1 MNFAIVTL
9 GLCLP
14 VIWVWFG
21 YLGLSFNASL
31 SFFVDD
37 GWCVKGVQSIG
48 SHCFG
53 DYAALDDGLAAGNLW
68 DPASPFATPYP
79 PIAWLPSIL
88 SFKFGDLVG
97 SWSAGRNLFL
107 MLLVVSLLTPAL
119 WVARGHWLRRGP
131 TALVILGIAAAPF
144 LIVLD
149 RGNSVGLVVAPLL
162 GVGLAYVRADFSK
175 MLAFITIC
183 ALLKPQL
190 ILLVLLFL
198 VYRKY
203 SYVVATVA
211 LTVAATVA
219 GFAFFAGSIIV
230 NLSNWITVLTRY
242 SGYQS
247 IDSPYPY
254 NLGIGK
260 TLLTILDLSH
270 LLPLV
275 GADGDRATAV
285 TWLQLHSSALGLVL
299 LALVTGG
306 VLLRKSGS
314 NLFYPLLAVCTLTI
328 ITPGV
333 AYSYYIALMLVPA
346 ALLLRHP
353 VRTAPPDAIGSD
365 WFGMLDRLK
374 DSRKRSD
381 IAAGVV
387 VVGLV
392 LLLAPLVVP
401 IPTFLLSPSSPP
413 AGDILIGFLQ
423 VLYGPILLLLLVV
436 SLCMTVDFGIRRR
449 IRGRASTSSTGPSG
463 LAR

>member
-1 MNFAIVTL
+1 MLLSRSSGEQRRLQMKSWYLPVVWSLKSGTKRLVGHKTRGRQSYVGPRSWSSFYVNFAIVTL

-68 DPASPFATPYP
+68 DPASPFATRYP

-88 SFKFGDLVG
+88 SAEFGDLVG

-107 MLLVVSLLTPAL
+107 ILLAVSLLTPAL

-211 LTVAATVA
+211 P
-219 GFAFFAGSIIV
+219 
-230 NLSNWITVLTRY
+230 LS
-242 SGYQS
+242 
-247 IDSPYPY
+247 
-254 NLGIGK
+254 
-260 TLLTILDLSH
+260 
-270 LLPLV
+270 
-275 GADGDRATAV
+275 
-285 TWLQLHSSALGLVL
+285 
-299 LALVTGG
+299 
-306 VLLRKSGS
+306 
-314 NLFYPLLAVCTLTI
+314 
-328 ITPGV
+328 
-333 AYSYYIALMLVPA
+333 
-346 ALLLRHP
+346 
-353 VRTAPPDAIGSD
+353 VRV
-365 WFGMLDRLK
+365 M
-374 DSRKRSD
+374 
-381 IAAGVV
+381 
-387 VVGLV
+387 
-392 LLLAPLVVP
+392 
-401 IPTFLLSPSSPP
+401 
-413 AGDILIGFLQ
+413 
-423 VLYGPILLLLLVV
+423 
-436 SLCMTVDFGIRRR
+436 
-449 IRGRASTSSTGPSG
+449 
-463 LAR
+463 